1 MPNNMGDQDKAY
13 HRVPLEIWHE
23 IFSHAYDHPELHVS
37 SWDKHKDQPVLRETP
52 GKWCPADPI
61 TFVSLANHD
70 TLWPGSAHNFWQ
82 WLMPRTTWRIELP
95 TYLDIS
101 SCLDSNP
108 RFMMQEA
115 CRCVGYLERL
125 QEIHGTRIKSID
137 GVFDATKFQQ
147 GDWSIETQRCR
158 CNYGDY
164 GDYFHKLRPATWF
177 MAKAMKTFQG
187 RLSRFRI
194 VIEADEDDV
203 MDTSKYCEWVTPNAA
218 VPLLWQGSLGVDRA
232 RSLNKFPM
240 VFLSMTDIMAEM
252 QESGTEFKVIL
263 RGIDGERRS
272 HVELINHPGYRST
285 DGYIHTARPWTSDQE
300 VCDRDITDL
309 WDGEAIEEARSIATM
324 KDSAERR
331 DRIRARVQTW
341 GHDFECN
348 DIGHILFV
356 KTLGKHREARGEKY
370 DYIVHDLAESGLAW
384 YDSHEED
391 F

>member
-1 MPNNMGDQDKAY
+1 
-13 HRVPLEIWHE
+13 
-23 IFSHAYDHPELHVS
+23 
-37 SWDKHKDQPVLRETP
+37 
-52 GKWCPADPI
+52 
-61 TFVSLANHD
+61 
-70 TLWPGSAHNFWQ
+70 
-82 WLMPRTTWRIELP
+82 
-95 TYLDIS
+95 
-101 SCLDSNP
+101 
-108 RFMMQEA
+108 
-115 CRCVGYLERL
+115 
-125 QEIHGTRIKSID
+125 
-137 GVFDATKFQQ
+137 
-147 GDWSIETQRCR
+147 
-158 CNYGDY
+158 
-164 GDYFHKLRPATWF
+164 
-177 MAKAMKTFQG
+177 
-187 RLSRFRI
+187 
-194 VIEADEDDV
+194 
-203 MDTSKYCEWVTPNAA
+203 
-218 VPLLWQGSLGVDRA
+218 
-232 RSLNKFPM
+232 
-240 VFLSMTDIMAEM
+240 M

-285 DGYIHTARPWTSDQE
+285 DGYIHTAGPWTSDQE

-356 KTLGKHREARGEKY
+356 KALGKHREARGEKY